1 MFSKVLIANRGEVA
15 LRIHLT
21 CENLGIE
28 SVFVHNYADRRSP
41 HANTS
46 HTSVLLVEHGTSGY
60 LDAQQI
66 IDAAIKTGAQA
77 IHPGYGFLAE
87 SADFAAKC
95 EAAGITFI
103 GPNAKVISQLGE
115 KISARQC
122 AIQAGIPVLPA
133 LTVPENGEIDLLLV
147 SAELGYPLLIK
158 PAAGGGGKGLH
169 IAQNEKELAQ
179 LLPRARREAKSAF
192 GNDTLYLEKYLP
204 HARHIEFQVIG
215 DQHNNYLHLG
225 ERECS
230 LQRRHQKVVEEAPS
244 KILNTEQRER
254 MGDAALKLAS
264 SIKYQNLGTIEFLV
278 NGDSLN
284 DFYFMEMNTRLQVEH
299 RVTEMVTGLD
309 LVEIQLRIA
318 NGEKMKDIV
327 PSVKFT
333 GHAIEARIYAEDAY
347 NDFLPTN
354 GVVGALEIINAQN
367 TIIDSALSIAAIIST
382 SFDPMLAKVSCWGSD
397 RNSALQ
403 NLITALRNTIVL
415 GVTTNIDFLIEILG
429 SKEIQDSVYY
439 TSYLENLVIESRV
452 PTSEVFEAFAVVA
465 TGSTKQGK
473 IFDGWRLTGMP
484 GASYSGFI
492 NNQRFTV
499 DLPVDSVKATSSFYG
514 NNEWWIHNPT
524 FGTWVMKEIGERPQ
538 SNNLGSTEI
547 ISPMPGV
554 VVILEREVGEEVEI
568 GDPLLTV
575 EAMKMELVVRAKQRG
590 QISRIHVSVGSTV
603 KVGQLLMEV
612 GAHV

>member
-21 CENLGIE
+21 CEKLGIE
-28 SVFVHNYADRRSP
+28 SIFVHNYADRRSP

-46 HTSVLLVEHGTSGY
+46 HKSVLLVEHGTSGY
-60 LDAQQI
+60 LDAKQI
-66 IDAAIKTGAQA
+66 IEAAIKTGAQA

-87 SADFAAKC
+87 SADFAANC

-133 LTVPENGEIDLLLV
+133 LTVPENGEIDLNLV

-169 IAQNEKELAQ
+169 IARDEKELDQ

-192 GNDTLYLEKYLP
+192 GDDTLYLEKYLP

-244 KILNTEQRER
+244 KILGTAQRER
-254 MGDAALKLAS
+254 MGNAALELAS
-264 SIKYQNLGTIEFLV
+264 SIQYQNLGTIEFLV

-299 RVTEMVTGLD
+299 RVTEMITGLD
-309 LVEIQLRIA
+309 LVEVQLRIA
-318 NGEKMKDIV
+318 NGEKLKDIV
-327 PSVKFT
+327 PSVKFE
-333 GHAIEARIYAEDAY
+333 GHAIEARIYAEEPS

-354 GVVGALEIINAQN
+354 GVIGALGINNSQN
-367 TIIDSALSIAAIIST
+367 TITDSALSIGAIIST
-382 SFDPMLAKVSCWGSD
+382 SFDPMLAKVSCWGKD

-403 NLITALRNTIVL
+403 NLIATLRQTIVL
-415 GVTTNIDFLIEILG
+415 GVATNIDFLIEILG
-429 SKEIQDSVYY
+429 SKEVRDSAYY
-439 TSYLENLVIESRV
+439 TSYLESLVIESKV
-452 PTSEVFEAFAVVA
+452 PTSQVFETFAAVA
-465 TGSTKQGK
+465 TAPTKQGK
-473 IFDGWRLTGMP
+473 FFDSWRLRGLP
-484 GASYSGFI
+484 NASYSGFI

-499 DLPVDSVKATSSFYG
+499 DIPVDSPLTVSSFYG
-514 NNEWWIHNPT
+514 NHEWWIHNPT
-524 FGTWVMKEIGERPQ
+524 IGTWVMKEIGGRAA
-538 SNNLGSTEI
+538 SNDLGSAEI

-575 EAMKMELVVRAKQRG
+575 EAMKMELVVRAKQSG
-590 QISRIHVSVGSTV
+590 QISRIHVSVGSIV
-603 KVGQLLMEV
+603 KVGQVLMEV
-612 GAHV
+612 SAHV